1 MSEHEISHIEIVEE
15 QKKPMEI
22 KTSFIKTLADMKGW
36 KKDAKKI
43 GYVVL
48 VLLILIGVYAA
59 SVKIKN
65 APSWGIRWHAP
76 IERVKYQ
83 TYDDANAKFSFS
95 YPERYVFDAD
105 QQKKFGN
112 DYLAGFHL
120 NSDGRT
126 GCDVRRSEV
135 GINFA
140 KSDQEIS
147 AAVSKELAAGVK
159 GFDKFSG
166 QRFKLSGQDAY
177 KTSFLLTDP
186 LGNSLHIT
194 QVLVSANQENYLLV
208 CGSGEAQYEFF
219 AQDFADFLQ
228 SFHLK
233 A

>member
-1 MSEHEISHIEIVEE
+1 MSEQETSYIEIEEE
-15 QKKPMEI
+15 QKNPEEI
-22 KTSFIKTLADMKGW
+22 KTPMLKKLTDLQGW
-36 KKDAKKI
+36 KKDGKKI
-43 GYVVL
+43 GYAVL
-48 VLLILIGVYAA
+48 VLLVLIGLVMAG
-59 SVKIKN
+59 VKIKN

-83 TYDDANAKFSFS
+83 TFNDTNAKFSFA

-120 NSDGRT
+120 KADGRT
-126 GCDVRRSEV
+126 GCDIRKSEV

-140 KSDQEIS
+140 KSDQEI
-147 AAVSKELAAGVK
+147 ATAVSQELATGVK

-166 QRFKLSGQDAY
+166 QRLKLNGQDAY
-177 KTSFLLTDP
+177 KTSFSLTDP

-228 SFHLK
+228 SFRLN
-233 A
+233 